1 MSVVS
6 VSLNDKLLEDIDDFM
21 DEQGFSG
28 RSEVMRTA
36 VRALLRDR
44 KEISGLEGTVDAVII
59 VTHEDE
65 DSGEIDD
72 IQHDYQETIRT
83 QLHNHMDEHK
93 CLEVFMLHGEA
104 EKVKELYNKFQASSK
119 VEQAKIIVP

>member
-6 VSLNDKLLEDIDDFM
+6 VSLNDTLLQDIDDFM

-44 KEISGLEGTVDAVII
+44 KEISDLEGTVDAVVI

-65 DSGEIDD
+65 DSGEIDR
-72 IQHDYQETIRT
+72 IQHDYQDTITT
-83 QLHNHMDEHK
+83 QLHNHMDENK

-104 EKVKELYNKFQASSK
+104 EKVKELYNNFQASSK

>member
-1 MSVVS
+1 MSIVS
-6 VSLNDKLLEDIDDFM
+6 VSLNDTLLEDIDEFM

-44 KEISGLEGTVDAVII
+44 KDIADLKGTVDAVVL
-59 VTHEDE
+59 VTHEDD
-65 DSGEIDD
+65 DSGEIDN
-72 IQHDYQETIRT
+72 IQHDHQSIVTT
-83 QLHNHMDEHK
+83 QLHNHLENHT

-104 EKVKELYNKFQASSK
+104 EKVKELYNKFQASDK

>member
-6 VSLNDKLLEDIDDFM
+6 VSLNDTLLEDIDEFM

-44 KEISGLEGTVDAVII
+44 KEISDLKGTVDAVVI

-65 DSGEIDD
+65 DSGEIDN
-72 IQHDYQETIRT
+72 IQHDYQDTITT

-104 EKVKELYNKFQASSK
+104 EKVKELYNNFQASNK
-119 VEQAKIIVP
+119 VEQAKIIIP

>member
-6 VSLNDKLLEDIDDFM
+6 VSMKDTLLEDIDEFM
-21 DEQGFSG
+21 EDQGFSG

-44 KEISGLEGTVDAVII
+44 KDIAELEGTVDAVVI

-65 DSGEIDD
+65 NSGEIDD
-72 IQHDYQETIRT
+72 IQHDYQETITT

-104 EKVKELYNKFQASSK
+104 KKVKELYNNFQASNK

>member
-6 VSLNDKLLEDIDDFM
+6 ISLNDTLLEDIDEFM

-44 KEISGLEGTVDAVII
+44 TDIADLEGTVDAVVI

-72 IQHDYQETIRT
+72 IQHNYQDTITT

-104 EKVKELYNKFQASSK
+104 ENVKELYNQFQASKK
-119 VEQAKIIVP
+119 VEQAKIIIP

>member
-21 DEQGFSG
+21 GDQGFSG

-44 KEISGLEGTVDAVII
+44 KEISDLEGTVDAVVI

-65 DSGEIDD
+65 DSGEIDN
-72 IQHDYQETIRT
+72 IQHDYQDTITT

-93 CLEVFMLHGEA
+93 CLEVFMLNRHA

>member
-6 VSLNDKLLEDIDDFM
+6 VSLNDTLLEDIDEFM

-44 KEISGLEGTVDAVII
+44 KEISDLEGTVDAVVI

-65 DSGEIDD
+65 DSGEIDN
-72 IQHDYQETIRT
+72 IQHDYQDMITT

-93 CLEVFMLHGEA
+93 CLEVFMLHGDA
-104 EKVKELYNKFQASSK
+104 EKVKELYNKLEASNK

>member
-6 VSLNDKLLEDIDDFM
+6 ISLNDTLLEDIDEFM

-44 KEISGLEGTVDAVII
+44 KDIADLKGTVDAVVI

-72 IQHDYQETIRT
+72 IQHDYQDTITT
-83 QLHNHMDEHK
+83 QLHNHMESHK

-104 EKVKELYNKFQASSK
+104 EKVKELYNNFQASNK
-119 VEQAKIIVP
+119 VEQAKIIIP

>member
-6 VSLNDKLLEDIDDFM
+6 VSLNDTLLEDIDDFM
-21 DEQGFSG
+21 DEEGFSG

-44 KEISGLEGTVDAVII
+44 KDIAELEGTVDAVVI

-72 IQHDYQETIRT
+72 IQHDYQETITT

-93 CLEVFMLHGEA
+93 CIEVFMLHGDA
-104 EKVKELYNKFQASSK
+104 EKVKELYNSFQASDK
-119 VEQAKIIVP
+119 VEQAKLIVP

>member
-6 VSLNDKLLEDIDDFM
+6 VSLNDTLLEDIDEFM

-44 KEISGLEGTVDAVII
+44 KDIADLEGTVDAVVI

-65 DSGEIDD
+65 DSGEIDN
-72 IQHDYQETIRT
+72 IQHDYQDTITT

-104 EKVKELYNKFQASSK
+104 QKVKELYNNFQASNK
-119 VEQAKIIVP
+119 VEQAKIIIP

>member
-1 MSVVS
+1 MK
-6 VSLNDKLLEDIDDFM
+6 DTLLEDIDEFM
-21 DEQGFSG
+21 EDQGFSG
-28 RSEVMRTA
+28 RSEVLRTA

-44 KEISGLEGTVDAVII
+44 KDIAELEGTVDAVVI

-65 DSGEIDD
+65 NSGEIDD
-72 IQHDYQETIRT
+72 IQHDYQETITT

-104 EKVKELYNKFQASSK
+104 KKVKELYNNFQASNK

>member
-6 VSLNDKLLEDIDDFM
+6 VSLNDTLLEDIDEFM

-44 KEISGLEGTVDAVII
+44 KEISDLKGTVDAVVI
-59 VTHEDE
+59 VTHEDD
-65 DSGEIDD
+65 DSGEIDH
-72 IQHDYQETIRT
+72 IQHDYQDTITT
-83 QLHNHMDEHK
+83 QLHNHMDSHK

-104 EKVKELYNKFQASSK
+104 KEVKELYNKFQASSK

>member
-6 VSLNDKLLEDIDDFM
+6 VSLNDTLLEDIDDFM

-44 KEISGLEGTVDAVII
+44 KEISDLEGTVDAVVI

-65 DSGEIDD
+65 DSGEIDS
-72 IQHDYQETIRT
+72 IQHDYQDTITT

-104 EKVKELYNKFQASSK
+104 GKVKELYNKLEASNK

>member
-6 VSLNDKLLEDIDDFM
+6 VSLNDTLLEDIDEFM

-44 KEISGLEGTVDAVII
+44 KEISDLEGTVDAVVI

-72 IQHDYQETIRT
+72 IQHDYQDTITT
-83 QLHNHMDEHK
+83 QIHNHMDEHK

-104 EKVKELYNKFQASSK
+104 EKVKQLYNKLQASSK

>member
-6 VSLNDKLLEDIDDFM
+6 VSLNDTLLEDIDGFM

-44 KEISGLEGTVDAVII
+44 KKISDLEGTVDAVVI

-72 IQHDYQETIRT
+72 IQHDYQDTITT

-104 EKVKELYNKFQASSK
+104 EKVKQLYNKLQASSK

>member
-6 VSLNDKLLEDIDDFM
+6 VSLNDKLLEDIDNFM
-21 DEQGFSG
+21 EEQGFSG

-44 KEISGLEGTVDAVII
+44 KEVSDLEGTVDAVVI
-59 VTHEDE
+59 VTHDDE
-65 DSGEIDD
+65 DSEEIDH
-72 IQHDYQETIRT
+72 IQHDYQETITT

-93 CLEVFMLHGEA
+93 CLEVFMLHGDA
-104 EKVKELYNKFQASSK
+104 EKVKELYNKFQASDK

>member
-6 VSLNDKLLEDIDDFM
+6 VSLNDTLLEDIDEFM

-44 KEISGLEGTVDAVII
+44 KEISDLKGTVDAVVI

-65 DSGEIDD
+65 DSGEIDN
-72 IQHDYQETIRT
+72 IQHDYQDTITT

-104 EKVKELYNKFQASSK
+104 EKVKELYNNFQASKK
-119 VEQAKIIVP
+119 VEQAKIIIP